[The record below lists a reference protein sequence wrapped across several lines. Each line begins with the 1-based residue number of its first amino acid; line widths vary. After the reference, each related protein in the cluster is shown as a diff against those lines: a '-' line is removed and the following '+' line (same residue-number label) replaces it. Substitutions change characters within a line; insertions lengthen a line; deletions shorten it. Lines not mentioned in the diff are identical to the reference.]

1 MAKAPNARG
10 FTIAERRALTFERVS
25 LYMVFLV
32 ALIAAAL
39 SFIAL
44 RAVGSD
50 AGLGQASFLLPIAID
65 GFGIACSVGIVRSVA
80 SGEGI
85 RDRLSEW
92 VGLFV
97 SLGLSVLGNVHHALK
112 VGAIDLPDYVKIA
125 YSAAIPI
132 IVAYGIHVYGRAMA
146 KGISAHVM
154 ADDPDRVHFDLA
166 HLGDHS
172 APPARAPRP
181 TPRAQAQ
188 PAARAVAAPA
198 AAQPSAQPEQV
209 AARITDAPSGLRAA
223 ARAHFEQCVR
233 ANPTT
238 KPDAKAIHDAIG
250 SDKNPATTRRWVS
263 EWWDEFVSAIEGGRD
278 PIREQLAEEGGRGE
292 VRAATA

>member
-1 MAKAPNARG
+1 MAKAPTARG

-32 ALIAAAL
+32 ALIAAAI

-80 SGEGI
+80 SGEGF
-85 RDRLSEW
+85 RDRASEW
-92 VGLFV
+92 FGLFV
-97 SLGLSVLGNVHHALK
+97 SLGLSILGNVHHALK
-112 VGAIDLPDYVKIA
+112 VGAPDLPDYVKMA
-125 YSAAIPI
+125 YASAIPI

-172 APPARAPRP
+172 APPARVQRP
-181 TPRAQAQ
+181 APRAQAQ
-188 PAARAVAAPA
+188 PAARALPE
-198 AAQPSAQPEQV
+198 QPSAQPEPV
-209 AARITDAPSGLRAA
+209 AARTIGAQADSLRDA
-223 ARAHFEQCVR
+223 ARARFEQCVR

-263 EWWDEFVSAIEGGRD
+263 EWWDEFVSAVEGGRD
-278 PIREQLAEEGGRGE
+278 PIREQLGEEGGRGE